1 MALLPHVQLAE
12 AVEPEGHKLRA
23 DLGLRQ
29 LFAGKPVL
37 KLVAA
42 VFQLL
47 QPRLCGAR
55 QDALLNGVEQI
66 ADGSIRFTE
75 LLLIQRHVHIVPVL
89 QVHEHR
95 YDGLDRFVVH
105 DHFHGF
111 TDHQILDP
119 FFPDG
124 LLVALGALLFDRH
137 TLVVVMHLSRA
148 ACAALAAEIG
158 PAVAAEQL
166 GGQQIIVL
174 GLVTRR
180 GLFVLRQLLLH
191 PVKEVLRYDCGD
203 AVRHDHIAVSELPDI
218 APVVEY
224 MPHAVEG
231 HFLPP
236 RVGKPLLVQPI
247 HNGGNG
253 FSAVISLEG
262 FQHEWRGQR
271 VDLEVLFR
279 VDHITY
285 RHHAAVEFALEGV
298 VRHAPDDLFGKV
310 GGVVFR
316 IALKDG
322 FENDALRAL

>member
-12 AVEPEGHKLRA
+12 AVEPEGHKLCA

-47 QPRLCGAR
+47 QPLLCGAR

-66 ADGSIRFTE
+66 ADGGFRFTE

-89 QVHEHR
+89 QVHQHG
-95 YDGLDRFVVH
+95 YDGLDCFVVH

-124 LLVALGALLFDRH
+124 LLVALGALLFDGH
-137 TLVVVMHLSRA
+137 ALVVVMHLSRA
-148 ACAALAAEIG
+148 ACAALAAEVG

-191 PVKEVLRYDCGD
+191 PVK
-203 AVRHDHIAVSELPDI
+203 
-218 APVVEY
+218 
-224 MPHAVEG
+224 
-231 HFLPP
+231 
-236 RVGKPLLVQPI
+236 
-247 HNGGNG
+247 
-253 FSAVISLEG
+253 
-262 FQHEWRGQR
+262 
-271 VDLEVLFR
+271 
-279 VDHITY
+279 
-285 RHHAAVEFALEGV
+285 
-298 VRHAPDDLFGKV
+298 
-310 GGVVFR
+310 
-316 IALKDG
+316 
-322 FENDALRAL
+322 